1 MSAVSP
7 EMLADAETENY
18 LCIVNVFEILALVAA
33 AVGVVGS
40 VLPGLPGPPISW
52 VGILLLFISGRGGEE
67 PVTLASLIIWLVITI
82 IVSVLDYV
90 VPSWTTR
97 AAGGHKAASTG
108 ALVGLLAGMFLTPV
122 GMIAGALLGAFIG
135 ELMVT
140 DKGVFSALKAG
151 LGAFAG
157 FIFGTG
163 LKLIASCMMCYV
175 IVKFIF
181 F

>member
-1 MSAVSP
+1 M
-7 EMLADAETENY
+7 
-18 LCIVNVFEILALVAA
+18 NVLEILALVAA
-33 AVGVVGS
+33 VFGIVGS
-40 VLPGLPGPPISW
+40 IMPGLPGPPVSW
-52 VGILLLFISGRGGEE
+52 VGMLLVFFAEKGTDNPMALT
-67 PVTLASLIIWLVITI
+67 VLIVWLVITVV
-82 IVSVLDYV
+82 VSILDYV
-90 VPSWTTR
+90 VPAWTTR

-108 ALVGLLAGMFLTPV
+108 ALIGLLAGIFLTPI

-140 DKGVFSALKAG
+140 DKGVFAAFKAG

-163 LKLIASCMMCYV
+163 LKLITSGIMCYL
-175 IVKFIF
+175 IVKIIF

>member
-1 MSAVSP
+1 M
-7 EMLADAETENY
+7 
-18 LCIVNVFEILALVAA
+18 NVLEILALVAA
-33 AVGVVGS
+33 VFGIVGS
-40 VLPGLPGPPISW
+40 IMPGLPGPPVSW
-52 VGILLLFISGRGGEE
+52 VGMLLVFFAEKGTDN
-67 PVTLASLIIWLVITI
+67 PMTLTVLIVWLVITVV
-82 IVSVLDYV
+82 VSILDYV
-90 VPSWTTR
+90 VPAWTTR

-108 ALVGLLAGMFLTPV
+108 ALIGLLAGIFLTPV

-140 DKGVFSALKAG
+140 DKGVFAAFKAG

-163 LKLIASCMMCYV
+163 LKLITSGIMCYL
-175 IVKFIF
+175 IVKIIF

>member
-1 MSAVSP
+1 M
-7 EMLADAETENY
+7 
-18 LCIVNVFEILALVAA
+18 NVLEIFALVAA
-33 AVGVVGS
+33 VFGIVGS
-40 VLPGLPGPPISW
+40 IMPGLPGPPVSW
-52 VGILLLFISGRGGEE
+52 VGMLLVFFAEKGTDN
-67 PVTLASLIIWLVITI
+67 PMTLTTLIVWLVITVV
-82 IVSVLDYV
+82 VSVLDYV

-108 ALVGLLAGMFLTPV
+108 ALIGLLAGMFLAPI

-140 DKGVFSALKAG
+140 DKGVFAAFKAG

-163 LKLIASCMMCYV
+163 LKLITSGIMCYI
-175 IVKFIF
+175 IVKIIF

>member
-1 MSAVSP
+1 M
-7 EMLADAETENY
+7 
-18 LCIVNVFEILALVAA
+18 NVLEILALVAA
-33 AVGVVGS
+33 VFGIVGS
-40 VLPGLPGPPISW
+40 IMPGLPGPPVSW
-52 VGILLLFISGRGGEE
+52 VGMLLVFFAEKGTDN
-67 PVTLASLIIWLVITI
+67 PMTLTTLIVWLVITVV
-82 IVSVLDYV
+82 VSVLDYV

-108 ALVGLLAGMFLTPV
+108 ALIGLLAGIFLTPI

-140 DKGVFSALKAG
+140 DKGVFAAFKAG
-151 LGAFAG
+151 LGAFVG

-163 LKLIASCMMCYV
+163 LKLITSGIMCYL
-175 IVKFIF
+175 IVKIIF

>member
-1 MSAVSP
+1 M
-7 EMLADAETENY
+7 
-18 LCIVNVFEILALVAA
+18 NVLEILALVAA
-33 AVGVVGS
+33 LFGIVGS
-40 VLPGLPGPPISW
+40 IMPGLPGPPVSW
-52 VGILLLFISGRGGEE
+52 VGMLLVFFAEKGTDN
-67 PVTLASLIIWLVITI
+67 PMTLTVLIVWLVISVV
-82 IVSVLDYV
+82 VSILDYV
-90 VPSWTTR
+90 VPAWTTR

-108 ALVGLLAGMFLTPV
+108 ALIGLLAGIFLTPI

-140 DKGVFSALKAG
+140 DKGVFAAFKAG

-163 LKLIASCMMCYV
+163 LKLITSGIMCYL
-175 IVKFIF
+175 IVKIIF

>member
-1 MSAVSP
+1 M
-7 EMLADAETENY
+7 
-18 LCIVNVFEILALVAA
+18 NVLEIFALVAA
-33 AVGVVGS
+33 VFGIVGS
-40 VLPGLPGPPISW
+40 IMPGLPGPPVSW
-52 VGILLLFISGRGGEE
+52 VGMLLVFFAEKGTDN
-67 PVTLASLIIWLVITI
+67 PMTLTTLIVWLVITI
-82 IVSVLDYV
+82 VVSVLDYV

-108 ALVGLLAGMFLTPV
+108 ALIGLLAGIFLAPV

-140 DKGVFSALKAG
+140 DKGVFAAFKAG

-163 LKLIASCMMCYV
+163 LKLITSGIMCYI
-175 IVKFIF
+175 IVKIIF

>member
-1 MSAVSP
+1 M
-7 EMLADAETENY
+7 
-18 LCIVNVFEILALVAA
+18 NVLEIFALVAA
-33 AVGVVGS
+33 VFGIVGS
-40 VLPGLPGPPISW
+40 IMPGLPGPPVSW
-52 VGILLLFISGRGGEE
+52 VGMLLVFFAEKGTDN
-67 PVTLASLIIWLVITI
+67 PMTLTTLIVWLVITI
-82 IVSVLDYV
+82 VVSVLDYV

-108 ALVGLLAGMFLTPV
+108 ALIGLLAGMFLTPI

-140 DKGVFSALKAG
+140 DKGVFAAFKAG

-163 LKLIASCMMCYV
+163 LKLITSGIMCYI
-175 IVKFIF
+175 IVKIIF

>member
-1 MSAVSP
+1 M
-7 EMLADAETENY
+7 
-18 LCIVNVFEILALVAA
+18 NVLEILALVAA
-33 AVGVVGS
+33 VFGIVGS
-40 VLPGLPGPPISW
+40 IMPGLPGPPVSW
-52 VGILLLFISGRGGEE
+52 VGMLLVFFAEKGTDN
-67 PVTLASLIIWLVITI
+67 PMTLTTLIVWLVITVV
-82 IVSVLDYV
+82 VSVLDYV

-108 ALVGLLAGMFLTPV
+108 ALIGLLAGIFLTPV

-140 DKGVFSALKAG
+140 DKGVFAAFKAG

-163 LKLIASCMMCYV
+163 LKLITSGIMCYI
-175 IVKFIF
+175 IVKIIF

>member
-1 MSAVSP
+1 M
-7 EMLADAETENY
+7 
-18 LCIVNVFEILALVAA
+18 NVLEIFALVAA
-33 AVGVVGS
+33 VFGIVGS
-40 VLPGLPGPPISW
+40 IMPGLPGPPVSW
-52 VGILLLFISGRGGEE
+52 VGMLLVFFAEKGTDN
-67 PVTLASLIIWLVITI
+67 PMTLTTLIVWLVITVV
-82 IVSVLDYV
+82 VSVLDYV

-108 ALVGLLAGMFLTPV
+108 ALIGLLAGIFLTPV

-140 DKGVFSALKAG
+140 DKGVFAAFKAG

-163 LKLIASCMMCYV
+163 LKLITSGIMCYI
-175 IVKFIF
+175 IVKIIF